1 MRIVTLTKFSLAHR
15 IDQNELKILTEF
27 TQSVPVKV
35 GALAEALGLRVVLA
49 TLPMNISGLIQ
60 PDGDNFVIKINRFE
74 SKERQR
80 FTIAH
85 EIAHY
90 ILHKDRISTGIVD
103 SVLYRSKLSSR
114 VEAEANRLGAEIVM
128 PADAVALAMPN
139 GGGEVDDEA
148 VADLAQQFGV
158 SRQAM
163 AIRLS

>member
-1 MRIVTLTKFSLAHR
+1 MLTNFSHFSQVSEDHRSVLEKFTA
-15 IDQNELKILTEF
+15 T
-27 TQSVPVKV
+27 VPVKV

-60 PDGDNFVIKINRFE
+60 PDGDSFVIKINRFE

-90 ILHKDRISTGIVD
+90 LLHRDRISTGIVD

-114 VEAEANRLGAEIVM
+114 IEAEANRLGADIVM
-128 PADAVALAMPN
+128 PPHAVEAALVRVN
-139 GGGEVDDEA
+139 DVVNDDTI
-148 VADLAQQFGV
+148 ADLAQQFEV

-163 AIRLS
+163 AIRLN